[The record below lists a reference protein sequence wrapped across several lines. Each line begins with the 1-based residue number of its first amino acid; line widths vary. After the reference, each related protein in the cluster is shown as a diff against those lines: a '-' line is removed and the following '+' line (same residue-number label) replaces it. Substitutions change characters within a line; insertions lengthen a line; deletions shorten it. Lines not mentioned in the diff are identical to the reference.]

1 LRLQPES
8 FLVIDCGSTTT
19 KALLLKKQQGVFV
32 VSARTE
38 APTTVE
44 APAEDITLGVLSAV
58 EQLEMQLG
66 YPLLRNGRIIH
77 PSEPDGSGVDFVGA
91 TCSAGGGLQI
101 LVAGVIKSMT
111 AASAERAA
119 LGAGAIVA
127 DVIAIDDGRTQY
139 EKLARIATIRP
150 DIVLVSGGVDGGNVS
165 HVVKMAELLYSA
177 GVRPRHGEGKV
188 PVIFAG
194 NKDARD
200 AIRDILSSSSD
211 ARVVDNLRPQLEVE
225 HIAPARQEIQNA
237 FMSHVMV
244 SAPRYS
250 RLAELTSTP
259 VLPTPA
265 AVGKAIEHIGRTTEK
280 TVLACDIGGATT
292 DVFTYS
298 SGRLY
303 RTVSAN
309 LGMSYSIA
317 NVSAQ
322 AGLAAIGRYLPFA
335 YDDVEVTNSLAN
347 KMIRPTSL
355 PATPAELALEQA
367 VVRAALRL
375 ALRHHRTLVGDV
387 RGVRQQ
393 REISQTLEQDRPA
406 YAEDDM
412 LGVDVIIG
420 SGSPLS
426 MAPRRSQAMAMLLD
440 GLMPQGVTEV
450 LLDGRFTLPQIGL
463 ISEHYPDIAWQ
474 ILWSEGLIPLGTV
487 IAPVFN
493 HTRLSAS
500 LARVSLQLPNGQ
512 RVERVIR
519 SGDLFRIPYTS
530 EEMGRLTITP
540 VAHVDVGAGPGKT
553 RIVATRGGEVGLVL
567 DGRGRPLPEP
577 SGSSQATSAAL
588 RQAREMDLFPPAV
601 LADFA
606 RRGGEAL

>member
-1 LRLQPES
+1 M
-8 FLVIDCGSTTT
+8 
-19 KALLLKKQQGVFV
+19 

-44 APAEDITLGVLSAV
+44 APVEDITLGVLAAV
-58 EQLEMQLG
+58 ERLEVQLG
-66 YPLLRNGRIIH
+66 CSLLRNGKFIY
-77 PSEPDGSGVDFVGA
+77 PSEADGSGVDFVGA

-165 HVVKMAELLYSA
+165 HVVKMAELLYAA

-194 NKDARD
+194 NRDARD
-200 AIRDILSSSSD
+200 EIRDILSRSSD

-225 HIAPARQEIQNA
+225 QIAPARQEIQNA

-250 RLAELTSTP
+250 RLTELTSAP

-265 AVGKAIEHIGRTTEK
+265 AVGKAIEHIGRTCGK

-292 DVFTYS
+292 DFFSYS
-298 SGRLY
+298 SDRLY

-309 LGMSYSIA
+309 LGLSYSIA
-317 NVSAQ
+317 NVAAQ
-322 AGLAAIGRYLPFA
+322 AGLPGIGRYLPFV
-335 YDDVEVTNSLAN
+335 YDEVELSNSLAN

-375 ALRHHRTLVGDV
+375 ALKHHRTLVGDV

-393 REISQTLEQDRPA
+393 REISQILEQDKPA

-412 LGVDVIIG
+412 LGVDMIIG

-450 LLDGRFTLPQIGL
+450 LLDARFTLPQIGL

-474 ILWSEGLIPLGTV
+474 ILWSEGLVPLGTV
-487 IAPVFN
+487 IAPVCN
-493 HTRLSAS
+493 HPGTSAT
-500 LARVSLQLPNGQ
+500 LARVSLQLPGGQ
-512 RVERVIR
+512 SIDRVIR
-519 SGDLFRIPYTS
+519 SGDLFRVPYQS
-530 EEMGRLTITP
+530 EDMVRLTITP
-540 VAHVDVGAGPGKT
+540 TGQVDVGAGPGKT
-553 RIVATRGGEVGLVL
+553 RIVATCGGVVGLVL
-567 DGRGRPLPEP
+567 DGRGRPLPQP
-577 SGSSQATSAAL
+577 SGHSQAVSWAL

-606 RRGGEAL
+606 RRGSERL